1 MSVYQKS
8 KGSILFKL
16 IIVALIAVLIYVLY
30 EPFQIREREDGF
42 RRESRARMT
51 NIRTAQ
57 LQHINEFGRYA
68 PSMDTLIAFVNKE
81 ISTGALTIEAF
92 KPLVFSPFVSES
104 LYYSPKSHLPYVMTS
119 IDTTVIKKYL
129 LECPD
134 GYGSIG
140 SLTDDSR
147 INKASWE

>member
-1 MSVYQKS
+1 MSIYQKP
-8 KGSILFKL
+8 KGSILHKI
-16 IIVALIAVLIYVLY
+16 IIVALIGVLIYVLY
-30 EPFQIREREDGF
+30 EPFEIREREDAL

-51 NIRTAQ
+51 NIRAGQ
-57 LQHINEFGRYA
+57 LQFINKFGKYA
-68 PSMDTLIAFVNKE
+68 PSVDSLIAFIKE
-81 ISTGALTIEAF
+81 EVAAGTVTTETF
-92 KPLVFSPFVSES
+92 KPLALGPFVPES
-104 LYYSPKSHLPYVMTS
+104 LAHSPKSFRPYVMTS
-119 IDTTVIKKYL
+119 VDTTIIKKYI